1 MSRTRPC
8 RICRKWFRREARSG
22 DRQRVCGAASCQ
34 RERHRRA
41 CAEWHGRNPD
51 YDRED
56 RLRRRLRVLPPS
68 PAASLDPLATSPM
81 ARLNL
86 DAARDAV
93 GLELIVVVEVVG
105 QVLWQGVRDVVR
117 SQRIAQ
123 EAVSRRLPPG
133 PPRDGMV
140 RTPRAP

>member
-8 RICRKWFRREARSG
+8 RICRKWFPPEARSG
-22 DRQRVCGAASCQ
+22 DRQRVCGSASCQ
-34 RERHRRA
+34 RERHRRS
-41 CAEWHGRNPD
+41 CAAWHGRNPD

-56 RLRRRLRVLPPS
+56 RLRRLLRVLPPS
-68 PAASLDPLATSPM
+68 PAATIDPLSTSPL

-93 GLELIVVVEVVG
+93 GPELIVVIGVVG
-105 QVLWQGVRDVVR
+105 QVLWQGVRDAVR
-117 SQRIAQ
+117 SQRIAP
-123 EAVSRRLPPG
+123 EAISRRLPPE
-133 PPRDGMV
+133 PSRDAMV